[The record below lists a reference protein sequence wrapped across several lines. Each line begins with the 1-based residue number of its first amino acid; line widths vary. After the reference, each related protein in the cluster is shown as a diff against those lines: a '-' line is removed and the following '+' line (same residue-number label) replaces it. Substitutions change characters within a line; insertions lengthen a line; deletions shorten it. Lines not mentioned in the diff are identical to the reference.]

1 MSQNITLEEL
11 WAKQYEYP
19 MNPRSR
25 EAMHTVSGPLFLP
38 AGPGAGKT
46 TVLLW
51 RTLNLIVFH
60 GVKPEE
66 IFLSTFTEKAA
77 RQLKDG
83 ITVMLA
89 EAQKYT
95 LEKYDTSRMYVGT
108 VHSLCQQLIRD
119 RRFAGRRSDLPAMLD
134 EIDQYLLISDQW
146 NRLLAESG
154 LQGEPAMIFE
164 RINTYLRNK
173 RSKSR
178 HETITNCIAFFNR
191 CADEYINVEEI
202 LTQRQQTSQ
211 PDDLLIA
218 LLKMCVLYRQILNE
232 KSVVDFGSIQ
242 TKALALLQTSA
253 VARSQFKHVIID
265 EYQDTNPI
273 QERIFFELARGHG
286 NICVVGDD
294 DQALY
299 RFRGAT
305 VENFVMF
312 KQSVE
317 HYLGL
322 TATEIALDTNY
333 RSHHKIVSLYNTYMR
348 DTQHW
353 TADGHV
359 WRVRKT
365 IKPNPNPPTEVV
377 TQPHSVL
384 QMASGSTQQVTQQL
398 AQFIKKLL
406 DEGRVT
412 NPNQIAVLFKSVK
425 SSKAKQLI
433 QALEQVG
440 LKAYAPRAG
449 RFLEVDEA
457 VDMLGVLMQFTGKP
471 TSSWQ
476 LNGGDFSEYIKWADE
491 TYKRGAALVQA
502 DPFLRAFMA
511 DRKALIKARVK
522 DRKLLLDA
530 LAAANIERDATY
542 DPDTSAGKLIRQVL
556 LASNASADA
565 LKPIRRKRFEEV
577 ARQRIRND
585 KPLVVNQLVARATT
599 FDFGL
604 MDLFYQIQGFDH
616 FKAMLDKAQQ
626 PKSDNVDSVTGKPD
640 VDEGPIVNLALVS
653 RYLARFVD
661 TQNSALLAAR
671 DFTDDSLLKRFWMRY
686 IYVLFRNG
694 ESEYEDEEMLF
705 PSGRI
710 PFLTIHQ
717 SKGLEF
723 PVVILGSPQVATGQR
738 NNLEELMRELSQQD
752 KAREPLSRI
761 EEFDIMRLFYV
772 ALSRAKHMCIL
783 TNYTGAGNS
792 SHGSIRNLLTT
803 GRQHITQLDVFDSK
817 GIPHTKPETSLIQ
830 RRYSYTTDYLNYQS
844 CARQYMIFRK
854 YDFAPSRTPY
864 QMFGSLIHSTID
876 EIHSLLIDARTGGQS
891 S

>member
-1 MSQNITLEEL
+1 MPTITLEEL
-11 WAKQYEYP
+11 WHVDDFKPNDAQ
-19 MNPRSR
+19 RR
-25 EAMHTVSGPLFLP
+25 AILHTDGPLYLP
-38 AGPGAGKT
+38 AGPGSGKT
-46 TVLLW
+46 RVLLW

-77 RQLKDG
+77 RQLKDE
-83 ITVMLA
+83 ITIMLA
-89 EAQKYT
+89 NAQKYT
-95 LEKYDTSRMYVGT
+95 QEKYDTSRMYVGT

-119 RRFAGRRSDLPAMLD
+119 RRFAGRSSDLPAMLD
-134 EIDQYLLISDQW
+134 DIDQYMLVSDQW
-146 NRLLAESG
+146 TRLMTASG
-154 LQGEPAMIFE
+154 LDGEPATIFE
-164 RINTYLRNK
+164 EINTYLK
-173 RSKSR
+173 MKKSR
-178 HETITNCIAFFNR
+178 SRHDAISNCITFFNR
-191 CADEYINVEEI
+191 CADEDIDVKGAI
-202 LTQRQQTSQ
+202 VHRQHADK
-211 PDDLLIA
+211 PDHTLIA
-218 LLKMCVLYRQILNE
+218 LLKMCDMYRQILDE
-232 KSVVDFGSIQ
+232 QSKVDFGSIQ
-242 TKALALLQTSA
+242 LKALTLLLNSA

-265 EYQDTNPI
+265 EYQDTNPV

-312 KQSVE
+312 KQSLQRSLNVQ
-317 HYLGL
+317 
-322 TATEIALDTNY
+322 ATEIALDINY
-333 RSHHKIVSLYNTYMR
+333 RSHHKIVGLYNTYMR

-353 TADGHV
+353 TADGHL

-365 IKPNPNPPTEVV
+365 IKPNPNPAPDVSA
-377 TQPHSVL
+377 QQDSVI
-384 QMASGSTQQVTQQL
+384 QMMSGSPPQVTQQL
-398 AQFIKKLL
+398 AQFIKTLL

-425 SSKAKQLI
+425 STKAKQLI
-433 QALEQVG
+433 QALENVG

-449 RFLEVDEA
+449 RFLEVEEA

-471 TSSWQ
+471 TTTWQ
-476 LNGGDFSEYIKWADE
+476 LANGDFSEYMKWADE
-491 TYKRGAALVQA
+491 TYKRGAILVQS
-502 DPFLRAFMA
+502 DPFLKQYMD
-511 DRKALIKARVK
+511 DRKQLIVARVH
-522 DRKLLLDA
+522 DRQILLDA
-530 LAAANIERDATY
+530 LASANIARDMQY
-542 DPDTSAGKLIRQVL
+542 DPDTSEGKRIKQVL
-556 LASNASADA
+556 LASAASAEA

-577 ARQRIRND
+577 ARQRIRD
-585 KPLVVNQLVARATT
+585 GKPLVVNQLVARATT

-616 FKAMLDKAQQ
+616 FKAMIDKAQQ
-626 PKSDNVDSVTGKPD
+626 PKSAQVDSVTKKPD
-640 VDEGPIVNLALVS
+640 VDEGPIINLGLVS

-661 TQNSALLAAR
+661 SQNSALLSAR
-671 DFTDDSLLKRFWMRY
+671 DFTDDSLLRRFWMRY
-686 IYVLFRNG
+686 IYVLFRRN
-694 ESEYEDEEMLF
+694 ESEYEDEEMMF

-723 PVVILGSPQVATGQR
+723 PVVILGSPQVSTGQKNR
-738 NNLEELMRELSQQD
+738 IEELMRELSHRD
-752 KAREPLSRI
+752 KNREPLKRI

-772 ALSRAKHMCIL
+772 ALSRAKNLCIL
-783 TNYTGAGNS
+783 TNYTGPGNS
-792 SHGSIRNLLTT
+792 SHESVKHLLAH
-803 GRQHITQLDVFDSK
+803 GRKYITQPDVFAMSDL
-817 GIPHTKPETSLIQ
+817 PVAKPGSNAIQ
-830 RRYSYTTDYLNYQS
+830 RRYSYTTDYLNYQN

-864 QMFGSLIHSTID
+864 QMFGSLIHSTIE